1 MLTQVANQGKL
12 FEDVQQMLCL
22 IINKCYV
29 SKIFCLYARD
39 GLLESSFVHM
49 AFSFRMK
56 ASFPEDYSKVRGRL
70 RQAL

>member
-1 MLTQVANQGKL
+1 
-12 FEDVQQMLCL
+12 
-22 IINKCYV
+22 
-29 SKIFCLYARD
+29 
-39 GLLESSFVHM
+39 M